1 MPANPITDPFPGE
14 DLLGIEPQ
22 LSQQVDP
29 GWRHRLSL
37 FVGRALSDTAL
48 DSEQLYRAGL
58 LATLGQAVSPGV
70 VKGLSRRVRY
80 HGHCDCNHGGGCGRE
95 QRFHPGWREH
105 RLFRLG
111 SRR

>member
-1 MPANPITDPFPGE
+1 MPATPITNPFPGE

-22 LSQQVDP
+22 LLQQVDP

-37 FVGRALSDTAL
+37 FTGRALSDTAL

-70 VKGLSRRVRY
+70 VKGLVVSFDISGTATATTAAVTA
-80 HGHCDCNHGGGCGRE
+80 
-95 QRFHPGWREH
+95 
-105 RLFRLG
+105 G
-111 SRR
+111 SNVSIPV